1 MRTPLLP
8 CWSWDSYRVGVT
20 EAPRTQAWSEPRT
33 LVIYAN
39 RLPAHQSLGHWDPL
53 RTSSGWTLPGPFEI
67 GHSNSIRLD
76 QFRKNSWCSVG
87 IDGYRE
93 AFVRP
98 AWISML
104 SGGLSPIPICRRNCA
119 RATTS
124 CGTRAVVEGLFM
136 GIVLASVS
144 LTALRSGDRWAGI
157 SAAYAV
163 WNLFNTLYPR
173 TRPGSALFVITAFSG
188 GSGNSSRRTVV
199 PV

>member
-1 MRTPLLP
+1 MRIAYQPISHSATGIHFEPVQDGP
-8 CWSWDSYRVGVT
+8 YR
-20 EAPRTQAWSEPRT
+20 A
-33 LVIYAN
+33 
-39 RLPAHQSLGHWDPL
+39 RLS
-53 RTSSGWTLPGPFEI
+53 I

-93 AFVRP
+93 VFVRP
-98 AWISML
+98 AWIFSML
-104 SGGLSPIPICRRNCA
+104 SGGLSPIPICRRDCA
-119 RATTS
+119 RATTR

-144 LTALRSGDRWAGI
+144 LTALRSGDRWADI
-157 SAAYAV
+157 SGAYAFLESLQHFV
-163 WNLFNTLYPR
+163 PSNTTGVR
-173 TRPGSALFVITAFSG
+173 TLRHHSVHSG

>member
-1 MRTPLLP
+1 MRIAYQPISHSATGIHFEPVQDGP
-8 CWSWDSYRVGVT
+8 YR
-20 EAPRTQAWSEPRT
+20 A
-33 LVIYAN
+33 
-39 RLPAHQSLGHWDPL
+39 RLS
-53 RTSSGWTLPGPFEI
+53 I

-104 SGGLSPIPICRRNCA
+104 SGGLFPILPYAGEIAPVPQQLRNKSSCRRTVHGNRSCIGLVDGPPVG
-119 RATTS
+119 RQVGWYLGSLRRLESLQHFVPSNTTRVR
-124 CGTRAVVEGLFM
+124 TLRHH
-136 GIVLASVS
+136 SVY
-144 LTALRSGDRWAGI
+144 
-157 SAAYAV
+157 SA
-163 WNLFNTLYPR
+163 
-173 TRPGSALFVITAFSG
+173 

>member
-1 MRTPLLP
+1 MRIAYQPISHSATGIHFEPVQDGP
-8 CWSWDSYRVGVT
+8 YR
-20 EAPRTQAWSEPRT
+20 A
-33 LVIYAN
+33 
-39 RLPAHQSLGHWDPL
+39 RLS
-53 RTSSGWTLPGPFEI
+53 I

-98 AWISML
+98 AWIFSML

-157 SAAYAV
+157 SGAYAV

-173 TRPGSALFVITAFSG
+173 TQPGSALFVITAFILGVQEILPEELWYRSNLPVRHG
-188 GSGNSSRRTVV
+188 RR
-199 PV
+199 